1 VHHFQNIV
9 QMNINLAQ
17 YLQCVLI
24 RIPFPCRSL
33 PLHWSTNTGTVLG
46 GQDRHNQPT
55 KNSISFENHG
65 STVQP
70 CSGGKPIAIQQVTSS
85 RYLHLLVVSK
95 SQLRPET
102 PTSDNQSSAEAE
114 KFTVS
119 PSGCLLRHAFF
130 KRAIK
135 RPAEKTS
142 KPVTKADIFS
152 ASPRM
157 LLL

>member
-1 VHHFQNIV
+1 MLSESVAGYVRIAQQAVHHFQNIV

-102 PTSDNQSSAEAE
+102 PTY
-114 KFTVS
+114 
-119 PSGCLLRHAFF
+119 
-130 KRAIK
+130 
-135 RPAEKTS
+135 
-142 KPVTKADIFS
+142 
-152 ASPRM
+152 
-157 LLL
+157 